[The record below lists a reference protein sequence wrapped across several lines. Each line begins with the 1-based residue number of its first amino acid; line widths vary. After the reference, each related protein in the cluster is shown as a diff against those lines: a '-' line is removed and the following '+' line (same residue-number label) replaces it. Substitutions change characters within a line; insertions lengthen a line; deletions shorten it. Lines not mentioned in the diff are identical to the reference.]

1 MYNQEAIMAL
11 FRREQSPPAPD
22 VAEHQGQSFYPQTP
36 DGALVQLPL
45 ERLTDF
51 PIDRQPFRPA
61 TDQRIEELRQDV
73 AQNGLISP
81 LIVRPMTDGSYQILI
96 GHNRRKAAALLGY
109 ETLPCIVR
117 YLDDE
122 RALQILIA
130 DNLLHREKIL
140 PSEKAFAYK
149 QRLDYLN
156 RQGKRTDLT
165 SGQAGQKLMRD
176 ELAENTSDS
185 GRQIQRYIRL
195 THLIRPLLDKVDN
208 QDLGLQTGATLS
220 YLTPSS
226 QRLVLRRCFSEGK
239 GLSQRVAQKM
249 RDLEEEGLLNE
260 DTLEQLLN
268 SAAQARAPRVIKLPA
283 KALRDYFPAGTPA
296 DEIMEKI
303 LFALRTVYG
312 DQG

>member
-1 MYNQEAIMAL
+1 MYNQEALKAL
-11 FRREQSPPAPD
+11 FRREQPPPAPD
-22 VAEHQGQSFYPQTP
+22 VAEHQGQSFTHQTP
-36 DGALVQLPL
+36 DWALVQLPPD
-45 ERLTDF
+45 RLTDF
-51 PIDRQPFRPA
+51 PIDRQPFHPA

-81 LIVRPMTDGSYQILI
+81 LVVRPMTDGTFQILI

-109 ETLPCIVR
+109 ETLPCVVR
-117 YLDDE
+117 YLDDD

-165 SGQAGQKLMRD
+165 LCQTGTKLSQD
-176 ELAENTSDS
+176 TLAEETTDS
-185 GRQIQRYIRL
+185 SRQIYRYIRL

-208 QDLGLQTGATLS
+208 QELGLQTGATLS

-312 DQG
+312 EQG